1 MKHTSLP
8 FKAFIVFAAIV
19 TAGAPFHFSP
29 AQGQGGTEDH
39 DSRIEVNA
47 VSTCN
52 DCHSAGPQTQFA
64 PGGNPFFGQ
73 PAKINPATYLGGG
86 QDVGPLV
93 PTPGYPHIVSRNLAP
108 DRTGLPEGGRPFS
121 EFLQILRTGMDL
133 DHLHQTCSSTV
144 ATNCLPPFDRNLL
157 QIMSWPTFKNMP
169 DYD

>member
-73 PAKINPATYLGGG
+73 PAKINPATYLAGGH
-86 QDVGPLV
+86 DVGPLV
-93 PTPGYPHIVSRNLAP
+93 PTPGYPHIVSRNVAP
-108 DRTGLPEGGRPFS
+108 DTTPLPEGPRPLS
-121 EFLQILRTGMDL
+121 HTLQLPRTLVAL
-133 DHLHQTCSSTV
+133 DHLHQPDSPPV
-144 ATNCLPPFDRNLL
+144 ATNSRPP
-157 QIMSWPTFKNMP
+157 P
-169 DYD
+169 DDA